1 MLIGYARVS
10 TADQTVALQ
19 QDALDAAGCGK
30 VFLDEGVSGSVPP
43 TERPAFRALLD
54 HARAGDEIVAWRLD
68 RVGRNAR
75 AVLALVEDELVPR
88 NVSLRT
94 LSDGISTAGTTG
106 KLVLTILAAVA
117 EMEREV
123 LRERTLAGV
132 QAARERGATLGRPS
146 ALNPEQVRL
155 AHELRAGGRSIR
167 QVAAVLG
174 VGKSTVGRTLS
185 SQSSHTQ

>member
-1 MLIGYARVS
+1 MQIGYARVS

-19 QDALDAAGCGK
+19 QDALDAAGCSR

-43 TERPAFRALLD
+43 TERSAFRQLLD
-54 HARAGDEIVAWRLD
+54 HAREGDEIVAWRLD

-75 AVLALVEDELVPR
+75 AVLALVEDELAPR
-88 NVSLRT
+88 GLALRT
-94 LSDGISTAGTTG
+94 ISDGISTAGTTG

-155 AHELRAGGRSIR
+155 ARELRAGGRSVR
-167 QVAAVLG
+167 QIAAVLG
-174 VGKSTVGRTLS
+174 VGKSTVARMFG
-185 SQSSHTQ
+185 